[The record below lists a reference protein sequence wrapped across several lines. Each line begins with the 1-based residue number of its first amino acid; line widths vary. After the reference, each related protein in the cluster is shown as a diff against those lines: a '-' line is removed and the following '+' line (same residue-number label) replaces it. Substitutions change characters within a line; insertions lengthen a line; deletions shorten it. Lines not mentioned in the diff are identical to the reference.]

1 MAEVIDL
8 KDRRERERYRRELI
22 WLLKWEPK
30 GTIEEWLLKLED
42 AVEALFFLNELEQ
55 VERNLPEDTND
66 AIAALMD
73 QMTALRERYN
83 LPKRASGV
91 FPEGFV
97 YDDET

>member
-1 MAEVIDL
+1 MVEVIDL

-30 GTIEEWLLKLED
+30 GTIEDWLLKLED

-55 VERNLPEDTND
+55 ANPNLPAETND
-66 AIAALMD
+66 AIAALIE
-73 QMTALRERYN
+73 QMTTLRERYN
-83 LPKRASGV
+83 LPPRATGV

>member
-30 GTIEEWLLKLED
+30 GTTEEWLLKLED

-55 VERNLPEDTND
+55 VDRQLPEETND
-66 AIAALMD
+66 AIAALMEH
-73 QMTALRERYN
+73 MTMLRERFN
-83 LPKRASGV
+83 LPPRATGV

>member
-8 KDRRERERYRRELI
+8 KNRRERERYRRELI

-55 VERNLPEDTND
+55 VDRNLPEETND
-66 AIAALMD
+66 AVAALMD

-83 LPKRASGV
+83 LPPRATGV